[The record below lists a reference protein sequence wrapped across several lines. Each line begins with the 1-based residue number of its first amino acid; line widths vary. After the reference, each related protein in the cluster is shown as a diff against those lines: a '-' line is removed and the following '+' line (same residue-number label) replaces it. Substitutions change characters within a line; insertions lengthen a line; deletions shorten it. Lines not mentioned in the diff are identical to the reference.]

1 MEQII
6 ELDNYKIFVKT
17 EGEGPP
23 LLLLHSYWGNLLL
36 FDDLAKAFSKT
47 RKVIRIDLPGHGNS
61 GNPPSGYRFD
71 SFAVVLDELLQRMN
85 IAGKISLIGHS
96 MGGYVAMAYADRF
109 PERIESLILMHAPIR
124 SADNQSIKS
133 RNREASLLMKGKR
146 DLLLQVTI
154 PSNFAPEHKPGTEE
168 LVALLNITAKQV
180 TIDGA
185 LRSIE
190 AMNHRSNYLKTL
202 QNGKYPILIIVGE
215 YDKVYDAADQLD
227 DASRIPRSEV
237 LLLDYSGHMGFMEEP
252 AKVLASLK
260 EFIIRI

>member
-61 GNPPSGYRFD
+61 STPPSGYRFD
-71 SFAVVLDELLQRMN
+71 SFAGILNELLDRLN
-85 IAGKISLIGHS
+85 IEEKVSIIGHS
-96 MGGYVAMAYADRF
+96 MGGYIAMAYADQF
-109 PERIESLILMHAPIR
+109 PERIEFLILMHSPIR
-124 SADNQSIKS
+124 EADNQSIRS
-133 RNREASLLMKGKR
+133 RNREASLLLKGKR

-154 PSNFAPEHKPGTEE
+154 PSNFAPEHKPATER
-168 LVALLNITAKQV
+168 LVALLNQTANQV

-185 LRSIE
+185 QRSIE
-190 AMNHRSNYLKTL
+190 AMNHRCNYLKTL
-202 QNGKYPILIIVGE
+202 QNETFPILIIVGK
-215 YDKVYDAADQLD
+215 YDKVYNADDQLD
-227 DASRIPRSEV
+227 DASKIPRAEV

-252 AKVLASLK
+252 AKVLGSLK
-260 EFIIRI
+260 QFFI